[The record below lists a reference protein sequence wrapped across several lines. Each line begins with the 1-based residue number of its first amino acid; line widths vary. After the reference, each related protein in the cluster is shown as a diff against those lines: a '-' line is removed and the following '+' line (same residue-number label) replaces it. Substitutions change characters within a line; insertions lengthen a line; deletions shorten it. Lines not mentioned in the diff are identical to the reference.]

1 MVSDTLARYLRW
13 IDKIDRYI
21 DKHLSVLLLLLLSLF
36 LIFLLE
42 IAAYISGGVFLQ
54 QNIRY
59 FFQFF
64 GKHICPVGQ
73 ALQQTHIRAPL
84 TPTER
89 TKRNDMT

>member
-1 MVSDTLARYLRW
+1 MVSDTLARCLRW

-21 DKHLSVLLLLLLSLF
+21 DSFLILFLLSLF
-36 LIFLLE
+36 LFFLLE
-42 IAAYISGGVFLQ
+42 IAAYVSGGVFLQ

-89 TKRNDMT
+89 TERNEMK